1 MFFYGFMQRAFQAS
15 FIIALIAPVL
25 GLFLILRRQSLM
37 ADTLSHVSLAGVA
50 LGLLVNVNPTVTT
63 LLVVVA
69 AAILLEYLRSLYKS
83 YSEISIAMLM
93 SGGMALALVL
103 MGLGAGSSTVSI
115 QQYLFGSIV
124 TISSQQVVLLAVL
137 GVMILSLYV
146 LFRKPLYVL
155 TFDEET
161 AFTAG
166 LPIKWMSI
174 AFNVVTGVAIAVIMP
189 IAGALLVSSILVLPA
204 AIAMRLSKRFDLVII
219 VGMVIGLI
227 GMFSG
232 LAVSYEVGTPPGAT
246 IALIFILI
254 FMLITAWKKAR
265 MLIKRK
271 KNTSLADH

>member
-50 LGLLVNVNPTVTT
+50 LGLLINVNPTVTT

-137 GVMILSLYV
+137 GIMILALYV

-265 MLIKRK
+265 MLMKRK